1 MIIVERIKVISVE
14 HAERLC
20 KENNL
25 KLIKLYK
32 GRGQFNKD
40 KLMVSVEILDK
51 SDEKHSYVFQRSDGL
66 YLTGFTNSYYR
77 SHAKVYELTVSE
89 AIKKLNFLNEYD
101 GPIRSL
107 KCV

>member
-1 MIIVERIKVISVE
+1 MERIKVISPE
-14 HAERLC
+14 CAERLC

-40 KLMVSVEILDK
+40 KLMASVELLDK
-51 SDEKHSYVFQRSDGL
+51 FDKKYKYVFRRSDGF
-66 YLTGFTNSYYR
+66 YLTGFTSNPFR
-77 SHAKVYELTVSE
+77 SKAKVYELSVYE

-101 GPIRSL
+101 GPIWELQR
-107 KCV
+107 V